1 MRAGKNQAGVVGDAM
16 NENNRDLLSLTQN
29 KDLLSV
35 LKTELEFLKIG
46 GYSQTARAPWR
57 PQFIFQDSPTCLN
70 FDPTEPPRP
79 CAECAL
85 IELVPEDSRN
95 KKVAC
100 RYIPLNSHGYTID
113 FFYRYGTQENLE
125 AALTQWLTTTI
136 ARLEREKVSCLRSDQ
151 VPGPAWRAQA
161 SAG

>member
-1 MRAGKNQAGVVGDAM
+1 MRQDKHDV
-16 NENNRDLLSLTQN
+16 LSAAQN
-29 KDLLSV
+29 KQDLLSV

-46 GYSQTARAPWR
+46 GYSQTARAAWR

-79 CAECAL
+79 CGECVL
-85 IELVPEDSRN
+85 TQLVPEDSRN

-113 FFYRYGTQENLE
+113 FYYRYGTQETLE
-125 AALTQWLTTTI
+125 AALGDWLKTTI
-136 ARLEREKVSCLRSDQ
+136 AQLEQEKAR
-151 VPGPAWRAQA
+151 GARPAEYPDGA
-161 SAG
+161 SGTRRCSLTEPP